1 MDSKKL
7 MKMLEVFS
15 MLSQMLDFFDSGTK
29 TDEPQNKK
37 PKKKEDMTA
46 EERLA
51 ALEKMYEKN
60 EEESE
65 LMKRI
70 EALEKK
76 APKVISDVAD
86 PVGIDD
92 IIKGL
97 VPGLLTP
104 DKEDK

>member
-1 MDSKKL
+1 MDFEKMVEMMKMFSLMSSFFGASTSKK
-7 MKMLEVFS
+7 E
-15 MLSQMLDFFDSGTK
+15 
-29 TDEPQNKK
+29 EPKK
-37 PKKKEDMTA
+37 EPKKKEDMTA
-46 EERLA
+46 AERLT
-51 ALEKMYEKN
+51 ALEEMYAKKD
-60 EEESE
+60 EEDM

-76 APKVISDVAD
+76 APKVNSDVAE

>member
-1 MDSKKL
+1 MDFEKMMEMLKMFSLMASMFGSSNKMEEPKK
-7 MKMLEVFS
+7 KE
-15 MLSQMLDFFDSGTK
+15 
-29 TDEPQNKK
+29 

-60 EEESE
+60 DEESE

-76 APKVISDVAD
+76 APKVNSDVAD

>member
-1 MDSKKL
+1 MDFEKMMEMLKMFSL
-7 MKMLEVFS
+7 MAS
-15 MLSQMLDFFDSGTK
+15 MFGSSNK
-29 TDEPQNKK
+29 TEKPKEK
-37 PKKKEDMTA
+37 EPKKKEDMTA

-60 EEESE
+60 DEESE

-76 APKVISDVAD
+76 APKVNSDVAD

>member
-1 MDSKKL
+1 MDFEKMMEMMKMFSLMSSFFGVSDSKK
-7 MKMLEVFS
+7 
-15 MLSQMLDFFDSGTK
+15 Q
-29 TDEPQNKK
+29 EPKK
-37 PKKKEDMTA
+37 EPKKKEDMTA
-46 EERLA
+46 AERLA
-51 ALEKMYEKN
+51 ALEEMYAKKD
-60 EEESE
+60 EEDK

-76 APKVISDVAD
+76 APKVNSDVAD